1 MLTALRS
8 FTSGLR
14 RAWPLRLEL
23 RGQWQV
29 FSDEQDY
36 TRFLS
41 SHSEVPAEHIE
52 RLADLDSHGVQRQL
66 RHTRRSHKNSVDLLV
81 RALET
86 GQRLRYL
93 WGMLDVDKVPDE
105 QDWPTIL
112 FAVGSNDRVSDSALR
127 LTLTH
132 YIHYLESRR
141 DLLETLGREYRAGS
155 GGGSRP
161 VMPRAMRSEA
171 VPPSSRFTT
180 RLNQLY
186 ARLPRRRAVNL
197 DLNRHPEIIV
207 YLARNRFT
215 LKLIGGQVVLQQ
227 QDGVSYEVRPGR
239 TMLGRSAQCDICLDS
254 ASADISRQHLLIEM
268 TVEHHLRL
276 TDLSSRG
283 TYLPPELLERL
294 DTGTKSSQIGR
305 AHV

>member
-8 FTSGLR
+8 FTHGLR

-23 RGQWQV
+23 RGHVQLFV
-29 FSDEQDY
+29 DEPEYD
-36 TRFLS
+36 RFLS
-41 SHSEVPAEHIE
+41 SRIEVPADCIE
-52 RLADLDSHGVQRQL
+52 RLAALDAHGVQRQL
-66 RHTRRSHKNSVDLLV
+66 RHTRRSHKNSVDILV

-86 GQRLRYL
+86 KSRLRYL

-112 FAVGSNDRVSDSALR
+112 FAVGSHDRISDAALR

-141 DLLETLGREYRAGS
+141 DILETLGREWRANARASGS
-155 GGGSRP
+155 FNAVVP
-161 VMPRAMRSEA
+161 HAMRAADA
-171 VPPSSRFTT
+171 VPPSSRRFTT

-197 DLNRHPEIIV
+197 DLNTHPEIIV
-207 YLARNRFT
+207 YLARNRFV
-215 LKLIGGQVVLQQ
+215 LRLMEGQVVLQQ
-227 QDGVSYEVRPGR
+227 QDGVSYEIRPGR
-239 TMLGRSAQCDICLDS
+239 TQVGRSAQCEVCLDS
-254 ASADISRQHLLIEM
+254 ASGDISRQHLLLEM
-268 TVEHHLRL
+268 TVDYHLRL

-283 TYLPPELLERL
+283 TYLPPELLEKV
-294 DTGTKSSQIGR
+294 DTGTKSSR
-305 AHV
+305 MH

>member
-8 FTSGLR
+8 FTHGLR

-23 RGQWQV
+23 RGHWQV
-29 FSDEQDY
+29 FADEQEYD
-36 TRFLS
+36 RFLS
-41 SHSEVPAEHIE
+41 SRIDVQADSIE
-52 RLADLDSHGVQRQL
+52 RLAALDAHGVQRQL
-66 RHTRRSHKNSVDLLV
+66 RHTRRSHKNSVDILV

-86 GQRLRYL
+86 RSRLRYL
-93 WGMLDVDKVPDE
+93 WGMLEVDKVPDE

-112 FAVGSNDRVSDSALR
+112 FAVGSNDRISDSALR

-141 DLLETLGREYRAGS
+141 DILETLGREWRASGRSSGS
-155 GGGSRP
+155 LKP
-161 VMPRAMRSEA
+161 VVPHAMRADA

-197 DLNRHPEIIV
+197 DLNTHPEIII

-215 LKLIGGQVVLQQ
+215 LKLVEGQAVLYQ

-239 TMLGRSAQCDICLDS
+239 TMLGRSAQCEICLDS
-254 ASADISRQHLLIEM
+254 ASADISRQHLLLEM
-268 TVEHHLRL
+268 TVNHHLRV

-283 TYLPPELLERL
+283 TYLPPELLEKV
-294 DTGTKSSQIGR
+294 DTGTKSNR
-305 AHV
+305 VH

>member
-8 FTSGLR
+8 FTHGLR

-29 FSDEQDY
+29 FADEQEYD
-36 TRFLS
+36 RFLS
-41 SHSEVPAEHIE
+41 SRIEVPADSIE
-52 RLADLDSHGVQRQL
+52 RLAGLDAHGVQRQL
-66 RHTRRSHKNSVDLLV
+66 RHTRRSHKNSVDILV

-86 GQRLRYL
+86 RSRLRYL

-112 FAVGSNDRVSDSALR
+112 FAVGSNDRVSDNALR

-141 DLLETLGREYRAGS
+141 DILETLGREWRANSRSSGS
-155 GGGSRP
+155 LSP
-161 VMPRAMRSEA
+161 VVPHAMRA
-171 VPPSSRFTT
+171 DAAPPSSRRFTT

-197 DLNRHPEIIV
+197 DLNTHPEIIV

-215 LKLIGGQVVLQQ
+215 LKLVEGQVVLQQ

-239 TMLGRSAQCDICLDS
+239 TMLGRSAQCEICLDS
-254 ASADISRQHLLIEM
+254 ASADISRQHLLLEM
-268 TVEHHLRL
+268 TVNHHLRL

-283 TYLPPELLERL
+283 TYLPPELLEKV
-294 DTGTKSSQIGR
+294 DTGTKSNR
-305 AHV
+305 VH